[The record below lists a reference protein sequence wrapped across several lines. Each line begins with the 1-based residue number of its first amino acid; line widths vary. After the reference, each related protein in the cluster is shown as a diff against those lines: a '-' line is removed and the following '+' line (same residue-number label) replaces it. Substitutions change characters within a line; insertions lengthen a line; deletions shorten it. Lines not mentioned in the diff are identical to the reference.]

1 MKTNVDNIVGGVVA
15 TVVSHTNLS
24 VKTKQFIVDTIPAA
38 GESCCSSYKQYD
50 AELLDGI
57 LSSDDK
63 GVLTDEDAVI
73 IDCIRKE
80 YDFLEISVEVE
91 L

>member
-24 VKTKQFIVDTIPAA
+24 VKTKQFIVDTIPEAV
-38 GESCCSSYKQYD
+38 ESRCGSYKQYD
-50 AELLDGI
+50 AELLDEV

-63 GVLTDEDAVI
+63 GVLTDEDIAI

-80 YDFLEISVEVE
+80 YDFLEISVEAE